1 MNSFFISLALTLILV
16 GVFILLLRDNFVDV
30 PNARSSH
37 RRSIPRGGGV
47 AVVAAI
53 AGVSALT
60 VDLGAGMVGLVTAA
74 CVLAAVGLI
83 DDWRSLPSSIRLFAQ
98 LMTTSVL
105 AVLLVASGEASWW
118 LVLPLA
124 VGMTGFVNA
133 FNFMD
138 GVNGISGLNAAAIG
152 LWWAWAGNAEG
163 QSAIA
168 ALGLILAGAAIG
180 FLPWNIPKARVFLGD
195 AGSYGIGVLIAG
207 LSALAVVEGLPWW
220 WALAPLVVY
229 GADTGWA
236 LVKRARAGK
245 PLAEAHRGHVY
256 QRLVD
261 GGWPHIAAATACAG
275 ATILVCLA
283 AGAARVSLAWWAV
296 ALVALIVMAY
306 LSSARLVE
314 TARRGS

>member
-1 MNSFFISLALTLILV
+1 MKNFVISLAGTLILV
-16 GVFILLLRDNFVDV
+16 GVLIPLLRNYLVDV

-37 RRSIPRGGGV
+37 HQSIPRGGGV
-47 AVVAAI
+47 AVVAVI
-53 AGVSALT
+53 TGVATWT
-60 VDLGAGMVGLVTAA
+60 VDLDAGMVALLTAA
-74 CVLAAVGLI
+74 CVLAGVGLL
-83 DDWRSLPSSIRLFAQ
+83 DDWRSLPSSVRLCAQ
-98 LMTTSVL
+98 LMTTGVL
-105 AVLLVASGEASWW
+105 AVILVASGEVSWW
-118 LVLPLA
+118 VLLPLV

-168 ALGLILAGAAIG
+168 ALGLILTGSAIG
-180 FLPWNIPKARVFLGD
+180 FLPWNIPHARVFLGD
-195 AGSYGIGVLIAG
+195 TGSYGIGILIGG
-207 LSALAVVEGLPWW
+207 LSALAVVRGLPWW

-236 LVKRARAGK
+236 LVKRVCARK

-261 GGWPHIAAATACAG
+261 GGWPHMAAAAACAG
-275 ATILVCLA
+275 STILVCLA
-283 AGAARVSLAWWAV
+283 AGAAQVSLAWWAV
-296 ALVALIVMAY
+296 ALVVLIVVAY

-314 TARRGS
+314 TARAGL